1 MLRRVPWGLVVLAG
15 LATWLLAPAL
25 PAAETKVVRASL
37 GDGLAAVLTRDHQ
50 IFVETTPQRG
60 EGLLAFS
67 RRLTGGASAV
77 PAIAHANSGAR
88 TLLTGIRY
96 RVPYRVLKPSLQV
109 AAIRAL
115 FGDDAPEPVGW
126 RHQVHKLGSLPV
138 ESLVEV
144 AEWFT
149 GETSHVFDLLEDT
162 QRASA
167 ELEAGDAVVIP
178 AALLLP
184 HFRALLP
191 PPGPRAAARPAAA
204 KPLVTVAAPVRP
216 ATVMAATVTAATVT
230 ASLAPPP
237 DPAPSPLPP
246 PPAAADGEPVPAV
259 AAALPAAQPAVAT
272 LAAAAPAAGS
282 APRDYRLEYGRDTEG
297 DYAIYRLR
305 PGEALYSSVVVR
317 FTGRVLAA
325 DVNELAVEIAERS
338 HIGDVT
344 DIPIGYRVK
353 VPFDLLLPEF
363 LPAGHPRR
371 REYEEGLLAA
381 ARFDNP
387 VQAFGL
393 AGVTVILDSGHGG
406 RDVGASFGG
415 VWESL
420 YVHDILLRVRQL
432 LEAHTEARVIATVA
446 DGKRA
451 RPDEHDVLP
460 FSRNHRVLTSPP
472 YPIEDAAVG
481 TNLRWYLAN
490 SIYRREVDKG
500 VDPEKM
506 VFLSLHADSLH
517 PSLRGAMVYIPD
529 AQMRGGT
536 FGKAG
541 TVYAARTEYREQP
554 QVSFS
559 WQSRVQSEGLSRDL
573 AGHLIAGFEHRKL
586 PVHPDK
592 PVREL
597 IIRRRSKYV
606 PAVLRYNAVPA
617 KVLIEVCNL
626 ANVADRAAVQTASH
640 RQKMA
645 EAIVEGL
652 LAYYGYQDRDLSLR
666 VAVAGK

>member
-1 MLRRVPWGLVVLAG
+1 MLRRIFWSVALMAGFVVPAS
-15 LATWLLAPAL
+15 
-25 PAAETKVVRASL
+25 AAEVRPVRVSL
-37 GDGLAAVLTRDHQ
+37 GDGLSAMLTRERQ

-60 EGLLAFS
+60 EGLLAFA
-67 RRLTGGASAV
+67 RRLTSGDAGTA
-77 PAIAHANSGAR
+77 AISEANSGAKA
-88 TLLTGIRY
+88 LLSGIRY
-96 RVPYRVLKPSLQV
+96 RVPYGVLKPSLQV

-115 FGDDAPEPVGW
+115 FGDDSAEPEGW
-126 RHQVHKLGSLPV
+126 RHQVHRLGNLPI
-138 ESLVEV
+138 ESLAEL

-149 GETSHVFDLLEDT
+149 GQTDRVFDLRDHNQLAD
-162 QRASA
+162 A
-167 ELEAGDAVVIP
+167 ELAPGDAVLIP
-178 AALLLP
+178 ARLLRP

-191 PPGPRAAARPAAA
+191 ASTPKVAAPIVAS
-204 KPLVTVAAPVRP
+204 KPLVTLASPAKP
-216 ATVMAATVTAATVT
+216 ATVSAAF
-230 ASLAPPP
+230 APPP
-237 DPAPSPLPP
+237 GPATSSLP
-246 PPAAADGEPVPAV
+246 PPAAAATGEPMPA
-259 AAALPAAQPAVAT
+259 AIEEPLAPASSLPAASRLV
-272 LAAAAPAAGS
+272 
-282 APRDYRLEYGRDTEG
+282 PRDYRLEYGRDAQG

-325 DVNELAVEIAERS
+325 DVNELAGEIAVRS
-338 HIGDVT
+338 RIGDVT

-353 VPFDLLLPEF
+353 IPYELLLPEF
-363 LPAGHPRR
+363 LPPGHPRR
-371 REYEEGLLAA
+371 REYEESLLAA

-432 LEAHTEARVIATVA
+432 LETHTQAKVVATVA

-451 RPDEHDVLP
+451 RPDEADVLP

-472 YPIEDAAVG
+472 YAIEDAAVG

-490 SIYRREVDKG
+490 SLFRREMDKG
-500 VDPEKM
+500 VNPEKV

-536 FGKAG
+536 FGKSG
-541 TVYAARTEYREQP
+541 TLYAARTEYREQP

-573 AGHLIAGFEHRKL
+573 ARHLIAGFEHRKL

-597 IIRRRSKYV
+597 IIRRRSMYV

-617 KVLIEVCNL
+617 KVLLEVCNL
-626 ANVADRAAVQTASH
+626 ANGADRAAVQTAAH
-640 RQKMA
+640 RQTMA

-652 LAYYGYQDRDLSLR
+652 LSYYGYQDRDLSPR
-666 VAVAGK
+666 VAAVGK